1 MMGAVSFAELH
12 CKSNFSFLQ
21 GASHPEELV
30 RTAHALGYAAIAIT
44 DECSLAGVVRAH
56 EAAQGLD
63 IKLIIGAQ
71 FWLRNQQG
79 DPLELLLLA
88 PDRLAYGELSEL
100 ITLGRRRAPKG
111 DYQLHLDDLAGR
123 VDNCLALWMPGDGDV
138 NALVRQ
144 GQEVQGRVGRLWIAL
159 GLFLDGRDA
168 DRLADARRLA
178 QHLALPVTAA
188 NAVLMHGRERKPLLD
203 ALTAIRLRQPVAA
216 LGTRLTPN
224 AERHLRP
231 LDALRRLYPGE
242 LLAESLNIADA
253 CHFSLDELRYEYP
266 EELVPAGKTPA
277 SWLRELTYAGARWRW
292 PQGAAHNPYKSEG
305 APIGGNCSRR
315 RSCARNRDKSGD
327 APPESSPARSA
338 ANARSLGECE
348 EAPSGVP
355 AEVQAQIEHEL
366 ALIAELNYEYYFLT
380 VQDIVRFAREQG
392 ILCQGRGSAANSA
405 VCYCLGVTEVDPSRQ
420 HLLFERFISRERREP
435 PDIDVDFEHERR
447 EEVIQYIYRKYGR
460 GRTALAATVITY
472 RPRSALRDLGK
483 ALGLDLG
490 FVDLLAKSMAW
501 WDRRDQIS
509 ERIAAVGADP
519 QSPIMRNY
527 AALLEQ
533 ILGFPRHL
541 SQHVGGFVISSGPL
555 AQLVPIE
562 NAAMADRTVIQ
573 WDKNDLESLGLLKVD
588 VLGLG
593 MLTAIRKSLHLIN
606 AFRGWQGPRA
616 LTVAGIPKEQASTYQ
631 MLQKGDSIG
640 VFQVESRAQMA
651 MLPRLRPERFYDL
664 VIEVAIVR
672 PGPIQGDMVHPYLR
686 RRQGLEP
693 VEDCG
698 EAVNLVLERTL
709 GVPIFQE
716 QVIELAM
723 VAAGFSAGEADELR
737 RAMAAWQRRGGLGK
751 FERKLIDGMLARGH
765 KEAFA
770 RRVFEQIKGFGEYG
784 FPESHA
790 ASFAL
795 LVYISAWLKRN
806 APAAFY
812 AGLLNSQPMGFYS
825 PSQLVQ
831 DAARHGVK
839 VLPADVQASGWDFRL
854 EPSGEA
860 PLELGCDTGSVVA
873 QGCASVDEPSGIC
886 GQGPADRRN
895 VNSGID
901 ASWADELTSPCTAP
915 RPSMGASPPSDRRE
929 AKVLAETVGLR
940 VGLRRVKGLSEE
952 AGLRIAAAQPFKDVD
967 DLQARAAL
975 NSRELEFLARAGA
988 LSALSGHRYQAH
1000 WDAAGVDRPAAIWR
1014 AAEAV
1019 PSYRTDVA
1027 LSAPQVG
1034 EDMKLDY
1041 RYLGLSLGPHPMS
1054 LLRDASALK
1063 RHVCAAD
1070 LEQCRHGQFVRVAGL
1085 VTCRQRPGTA
1095 TGVVFVTLEDETGNI
1110 NVVVWSHLF
1119 DRFRATILQGQL
1131 LRVEGLLQR
1140 EREVIHVIARRAFD
1154 ASNLLQALSAD
1165 GDSMNLSVR
1174 NFH

>member
-1 MMGAVSFAELH
+1 MMGAASFAELH

-71 FWLRNQQG
+71 FRLQDQQG
-79 DPLELLLLA
+79 DPMELLLLA

-123 VDNCLALWMPGDGDV
+123 VDSCLALWAPGDGDM
-138 NALVRQ
+138 NALARQ
-144 GQEVQGRVGRLWIAL
+144 GQDLQGRVGRLWIAL

-168 DRLADARRLA
+168 SRLAEVRRLA
-178 QHLALPVTAA
+178 KQLALPVTAA
-188 NAVLMHGRERKPLLD
+188 NAVLMHSRERKPLLD

-231 LDALRRLYPGE
+231 LDALRRLYPAE
-242 LLAESLNIADA
+242 LLAESLDIADA
-253 CHFSLDELRYEYP
+253 CHFSLQELRYEYP
-266 EELVPAGKTPA
+266 EELVPAGRTPA

-292 PQGAAHNPYKSEG
+292 PQGAARNPGE
-305 APIGGNCSRR
+305 C
-315 RSCARNRDKSGD
+315 GD
-327 APPESSPARSA
+327 APPDIPAD
-338 ANARSLGECE
+338 
-348 EAPSGVP
+348 
-355 AEVQAQIEHEL
+355 VQAQIEHEL

-405 VCYCLGVTEVDPSRQ
+405 VCYCLGVTEVDPSQQ

-447 EEVIQYIYRKYGR
+447 EEVIQYIYQKYGR
-460 GRTALAATVITY
+460 SRTALAATVITY

-509 ERIAAVGADP
+509 ERIAAAGADP
-519 QSPIMRNY
+519 QSPIMRHY

-588 VLGLG
+588 ILGLG

-606 AFRGWQGPRA
+606 AFRGWQGPQA

-651 MLPRLRPERFYDL
+651 MLPRLRPECFYDL

-765 KEAFA
+765 DAQFA

-831 DAARHGVK
+831 DAARHGVT

-860 PLELGCDTGSVVA
+860 PPELDCDRSRGSQHPFFAESVA
-873 QGCASVDEPSGIC
+873 AQAGASGAEPAGVR
-886 GQGPADRRN
+886 GQRPADGGN
-895 VNSGID
+895 AGSGMD
-901 ASWADELTSPCTAP
+901 ASWAGEP
-915 RPSMGASPPSDRRE
+915 SPPSGKRGAWAEEPSPPSGNRG

-940 VGLRRVKGLSEE
+940 IGLRRVKGLSEE
-952 AGLRIAAAQPFKDVD
+952 AGRRIAAAQPFMDVD
-967 DLQARAAL
+967 DLRARAAL
-975 NSRELEFLARAGA
+975 NSRELGFLARAGA
-988 LSALSGHRYQAH
+988 LGTLSGHRYQAH
-1000 WDAAGVDRPAAIWR
+1000 WDAAGVDQPAALWR
-1014 AAEAV
+1014 AAEAA
-1019 PSYRTDVA
+1019 PTYRTDVA
-1027 LSAPQVG
+1027 LAAPQVG

-1063 RHVCAAD
+1063 RHVRAAD
-1070 LEQCRHGQFVRVAGL
+1070 LERHRHGQFVRVAGL

-1110 NVVVWSHLF
+1110 NVVVWRHVLE
-1119 DRFRATILQGQL
+1119 RFRAAILQGQL

-1140 EREVIHVIARRAFD
+1140 EREVIHVIAKRALD
-1154 ASNLLQALSAD
+1154 ATNLLQGLSAD
-1165 GDSMNLSVR
+1165 GDSVNLSVR